1 MYGVGGALLLL
12 GLWVSSAWIFHLPAW
27 LQILPGQVVMVLSTA
42 VCFVIAGLALVIPER
57 LGKVRRQAQI
67 VAGGLI
73 VVLALA
79 MLIQNLAHTDFGI
92 DLKSFHARLDD
103 PNPNPGRM
111 APNTAL
117 AFLLSGIALMLLPS
131 SRRPLVLRS
140 IEILAFSTFFI
151 GLISIAGYGMKLE
164 FLYGWYQ
171 YTRMALPTAA
181 GMVLLGIGLWSAWF
195 QLPAVRQALQRPTQN
210 RILWVGGSLFFAIA
224 LVAGLV
230 GFASM
235 QQRTEKTLHDGLQ
248 DSLQNRVN
256 LFTSTIHEALT
267 SGQLIATRPSLRTLL
282 SNPEANAITQLSA
295 TAQGFLQFGFS
306 AVRFQDRRGRVLAA
320 AGDFIESSELAVKL
334 TTAIPAKL
342 LWQEGFLLETRLPI
356 NDAGQTL
363 GTIILQRPL
372 ENLTHVVLDSQ
383 GETSETGVCAPAEK
397 QTMDCFPLRF
407 NRKIFHLP
415 YAIDGRRL
423 PMSYAL
429 EGKTGIIPALDY
441 RRHNVIASYAPIGKL
456 GLGMVSKI
464 DSTELYE
471 PIGEQL
477 LWSLFLLLVLIAVGM
492 WILYLLVMPLVRRLV
507 ESEEKYRAVAETAL
521 DAIVTVNGRG
531 EIVFWNRAAETIFG
545 YSEAQILGQS
555 LTQLMPER
563 YRIPHQQGWDRLQ
576 KTNQPRLLWTTVELH
591 GLRQDGTEFPLELSL
606 SRWHSRGEQYFT
618 GLMRDISRRR
628 QAEQAARR
636 LVSIVE
642 SSSDAILSKN
652 LDETITSWNAAAE
665 SLYGY
670 SSAEIIGKPGSILLP
685 ADKIHEERDLLE
697 RLRRGE
703 RIVRF
708 KTQRLRKDGTPVEV
722 GLTVS
727 PLRDASGH
735 IEGSSIIA
743 RDLSERRAIPRNTET
758 DTSV

>member
-1 MYGVGGALLLL
+1 
-12 GLWVSSAWIFHLPAW
+12 
-27 LQILPGQVVMVLSTA
+27 MVLSTA
-42 VCFVIAGLALVIPER
+42 VCFVLAGLALAIPEH
-57 LGKVRRQAQI
+57 LTQARRQAQI
-67 VAGGLI
+67 GLGGFI
-73 VVLALA
+73 AVLALA
-79 MLIQNLAHTDFGI
+79 MLIQHLTHSNLGI
-92 DLKSFHARLDD
+92 DLQSFHAWLED
-103 PNPNPGRM
+103 PNPTPGRM

-117 AFLLSGIALMLLPS
+117 GFLLSGVALMLMAYS
-131 SRRPLVLRS
+131 HRPLALRS
-140 IEILAFSTFFI
+140 IEMLAFSTLFI

-195 QLPAVRQALQRPTQN
+195 QLPAAHQSLQRPTQN

-235 QQRTEKTLHDGLQ
+235 QQRMERTLHEGLQ
-248 DSLQNRVN
+248 NSLRNRID
-256 LFTSTIHEALT
+256 LFTSMIDEALT
-267 SGQLIATRPSLRTLL
+267 TGQLIATRPSLRQLL
-282 SNPEANAITQLSA
+282 SNPGPAESKRLSVS
-295 TAQGFLQFGFS
+295 AQGFLQFGFS
-306 AVRFQDRRGRVLAA
+306 AVRFHDRRGRLLAG
-320 AGDFIESSELAVKL
+320 AGSFIESSTLAASL
-334 TTAIPAKL
+334 ATATPAKL
-342 LWQEGFLLETRLPI
+342 LWQEGFLLETRLPV
-356 NDAGQTL
+356 NDAGQPL
-363 GTIILQRPL
+363 GTIVLQRPL
-372 ENLTHVVLDSQ
+372 VNLTRIVQDSQ
-383 GETSETGVCAPAEK
+383 GQGETGETGVCAPAEN
-397 QTMDCFPLRF
+397 QTMHCFPLRF
-407 NRKIFHLP
+407 NPTIFQLP

-429 EGKTGIIPALDY
+429 EGKTGIITTLDY

-464 DSTELYE
+464 DTTELYQ

-477 LWSLFLLLVLIAVGM
+477 RWSLFLLLALIAVGM
-492 WILYLLVMPLVRRLV
+492 WVLYLLITPLVRRLV
-507 ESEEKYRAVAETAL
+507 ISEEKYRAVAETAL

-545 YSEAQILGQS
+545 YSETQILGQT

-563 YRIPHQQGWDRLQ
+563 YHVPHQQGWDRLQ

-606 SRWHSRGEQYFT
+606 SRWHSRGEQFFT
-618 GLMRDISRRR
+618 GLMRDISRRK

-636 LVSIVE
+636 LVNIVE
-642 SSSDAILSKN
+642 SSSDAIISKN

-665 SLYGY
+665 WLYGY
-670 SSAEIIGKPGSILLP
+670 SAAEIIGQPGRLLLP
-685 ADKIHEERDLLE
+685 ADKIHEERDFLE

-708 KTQRLRKDGTPVEV
+708 KTQRLHKDGTTVEV
-722 GLTVS
+722 ALTVS

-743 RDLSERRAIPRNTET
+743 RDLSERRATPRNAET
-758 DTSV
+758 NTQA